1 MIKSWKIYKF
11 LFIRSSPALTVLS
24 QNGCKIEIQV
34 EDRTYSSFV
43 LIWVIID
50 IAPKRMECDIIQRPM
65 SEAVGQDVVA
75 S

>member
-1 MIKSWKIYKF
+1 MIYGL
-11 LFIRSSPALTVLS
+11 LFIRGSLAPTVLS
-24 QNGCKIEIQV
+24 QNGCQIEIYV
-34 EDRTYSSFV
+34 WDRTYSSFV

-65 SEAVGQDVVA
+65 SETVDRDVVA